1 MSDTL
6 TGGQKLVKGESLT
19 SSNGAYT
26 LTLQDDG
33 NLVLASRGHA
43 IWASKTDGQDV
54 VRAEVQS
61 DGNFVLYTADKPVW
75 HTDTKGKKNV
85 RLVLQDD
92 RNLVL
97 YGADGPA
104 WSTKTETDAPPPE
117 AEAEAAPA
125 AEETH
130 AEEAAA
136 HPEPEPEPAAR
147 TYTVESGDT
156 LWAIS
161 ERFYGDGSKYQ
172 IIADASGISNPDLIL
187 PGCGAGRFPDRE
199 RERAGPEPNPHRPR
213 AASLRPVIHEV
224 GRHAVSDGWESTVRR
239 PVIRAFVA
247 AVTAGMLAACFFRGG
262 GFRADPVLV
271 FPGMEIHQGGH
282 LCTLGYVDL
291 GLRVA
296 FTAGHCRGDGPVFD
310 KDNNVIGNLATF
322 RDNTPNGAIVGTDQQ
337 INDYESIVL
346 VQRCYGE
353 QHPIPADVRW
363 QPDPGLVGDARRTH
377 LPFRR
382 GHRREL
388 RDRRRRQQ
396 RLVHDW
402 PRRR

>member
-43 IWASKTDGQDV
+43 VWASGTDGQDV

-61 DGNFVLYTADKPVW
+61 DGNFVIYTADKPVW

-117 AEAEAAPA
+117 PEAEAAPA
-125 AEETH
+125 AEETHAEETH

-172 IIADASGISNPDLIL
+172 VIADASGISNPDLIQ
-187 PGCGAGRFPDRE
+187 PGQ
-199 RERAGPEPNPHRPR
+199 
-213 AASLRPVIHEV
+213 
-224 GRHAVSDGWESTVRR
+224 
-239 PVIRAFVA
+239 
-247 AVTAGMLAACFFRGG
+247 
-262 GFRADPVLV
+262 VL
-271 FPGMEIHQGGH
+271 
-282 LCTLGYVDL
+282 T
-291 GLRVA
+291 
-296 FTAGHCRGDGPVFD
+296 
-310 KDNNVIGNLATF
+310 
-322 RDNTPNGAIVGTDQQ
+322 
-337 INDYESIVL
+337 
-346 VQRCYGE
+346 
-353 QHPIPADVRW
+353 IP
-363 QPDPGLVGDARRTH
+363 
-377 LPFRR
+377 
-382 GHRREL
+382 
-388 RDRRRRQQ
+388 
-396 RLVHDW
+396 
-402 PRRR
+402 

>member
-43 IWASKTDGQDV
+43 IWASGTDGQDV

-75 HTDTKGKKNV
+75 HTDTKGTKNV

-104 WSTKTETDAPPPE
+104 WSTKTETDAPPPPE
-117 AEAEAAPA
+117 PEAEAAPA
-125 AEETH
+125 AEEAH

-172 IIADASGISNPDLIL
+172 VIADASGISNPDLIQ
-187 PGCGAGRFPDRE
+187 PGQ
-199 RERAGPEPNPHRPR
+199 
-213 AASLRPVIHEV
+213 
-224 GRHAVSDGWESTVRR
+224 
-239 PVIRAFVA
+239 
-247 AVTAGMLAACFFRGG
+247 
-262 GFRADPVLV
+262 VL
-271 FPGMEIHQGGH
+271 
-282 LCTLGYVDL
+282 T
-291 GLRVA
+291 
-296 FTAGHCRGDGPVFD
+296 
-310 KDNNVIGNLATF
+310 
-322 RDNTPNGAIVGTDQQ
+322 
-337 INDYESIVL
+337 
-346 VQRCYGE
+346 
-353 QHPIPADVRW
+353 IP
-363 QPDPGLVGDARRTH
+363 
-377 LPFRR
+377 
-382 GHRREL
+382 
-388 RDRRRRQQ
+388 
-396 RLVHDW
+396 
-402 PRRR
+402 